1 MMNAEQQVSDTDTLT
16 DAMER
21 ADDARRKYPRIY
33 MRIPVKVSLPD
44 GNVVIAHTRNM
55 TPDGIQIRCD
65 KTTAGVI
72 NPTGRSVPPPE
83 HQKVMVMMRM
93 ESAAEIH
100 SCVLRCRLSYMAMT
114 KDAEVAFGL
123 RFDDASPE
131 QQRALDTVF
140 AHALCPA

>member
-16 DAMER
+16 DANEQG
-21 ADDARRKYPRIY
+21 DQTRRKYPRIR

-44 GNVVIAHTRNM
+44 GNVIIAHTQNM

-65 KTTAGVI
+65 KATAGVI

-93 ESAAEIH
+93 ESPAEIH
-100 SCVLRCRLSYMAMT
+100 SCVLRCRLSYMAET
-114 KDAEVAFGL
+114 KGEEIAFGL
-123 RFDDASPE
+123 EFDDTSAE

-140 AHALCPA
+140 AHSLCPA